1 MIETSE
7 ARAVEKEAS
16 KLPPTTLRGRARS
29 KHPFGSHPAPTARES
44 TLSRTRLT
52 DKDRQIIGV
61 LAIARYLS
69 NQQLQRLFYSGRT
82 SRTMCKRLRS
92 LAGEGPRK
100 FNRPYLRRLSYRTLE
115 GRYFDLWALTAA
127 GYAAAQT
134 ILETPLKIPREDV
147 GTAFREHMVTLNELL
162 VALLAP
168 PPGTYARA
176 RQTRFRWMTSDLVRL
191 PWKQYLQKSGRQLE
205 RVVFPDAVLELPQP
219 RRRLFLECEMG
230 THSIVARTDQKAGST
245 VSKVENYAGFI
256 RGFADSVRGETFY
269 ARKYPDGWT
278 PEVLFLVR
286 TTTRVKSVNEAI
298 EKWRGTRL
306 GTPFTVRT
314 LTFDQA
320 RDELLSHIR
329 GGASAPH
336 ARGNGATTT
345 QHGVGLLP
353 AEVAALRE
361 FYNATVL
368 ALKAA
373 RTKAR
378 ARREP
383 VPEYPARTEEVQAL
397 IERLQEALSRPLDS
411 APRNSP

>member
-1 MIETSE
+1 
-7 ARAVEKEAS
+7 
-16 KLPPTTLRGRARS
+16 
-29 KHPFGSHPAPTARES
+29 
-44 TLSRTRLT
+44 
-52 DKDRQIIGV
+52 V

-69 NQQLQRLFYSGRT
+69 NQQLHRLFYSGRT
-82 SRTMCKRLRS
+82 AKTMCKRLRY
-92 LAGEGPRK
+92 LAGEGRRK
-100 FNRPYLRRLSYRTLE
+100 FNHPYLRRLSYRTHD
-115 GRYFDLWALTAA
+115 GRYVDLWALSSA

-134 ILETPLKIPREDV
+134 VLGTPLKVPREDV
-147 GTAFREHMVTLNELL
+147 GVAFREHTVALNELL
-162 VALLAP
+162 VALMAP
-168 PPGTYARA
+168 SPGTYARA
-176 RQTRFRWMTSDLVRL
+176 KQTGFRWITSDLVRL
-191 PWKQYLQKSGRQLE
+191 PWRQYLQKTGRQLE
-205 RVVFPDAVLELPQP
+205 RVVFPDAVLEFPAT

-256 RGFADSVRGETFY
+256 RGFADSVKGETFY
-269 ARKYPDGWT
+269 ARKYPDSWT

-306 GTPFTVRT
+306 DTPFTVRT

-373 RTKAR
+373 RAKAR

-397 IERLQEALSRPLDS
+397 IERLQEAVSRPLDS

>member
-1 MIETSE
+1 MIETTE
-7 ARAVEKEAS
+7 AKVVEDKSSKPPATALGGRACRVQPFDANTA
-16 KLPPTTLRGRARS
+16 PTTR
-29 KHPFGSHPAPTARES
+29 KS
-44 TLSRTRLT
+44 TLNRTRLT

-82 SRTMCKRLRS
+82 GRTMCKRLRS

-115 GRYFDLWALTAA
+115 GRYVDLWALTAA
-127 GYAAAQT
+127 GYATAQA

-147 GTAFREHMVTLNELL
+147 GAAFREHLVTLNELL

-176 RQTRFRWMTSDLVRL
+176 RQTVFRWMTSDLVRL
-191 PWKQYLQKSGRQLE
+191 PWRQYLQKSGRQLE
-205 RVVFPDAVLELPQP
+205 RVVFPDAVLELPQS

-245 VSKVENYAGFI
+245 LSKVENYSGFI
-256 RGFADSVRGETFY
+256 RGFADSVKGETFY

-278 PEVLFLVR
+278 PEVLFLIR
-286 TTTRVKSVNEAI
+286 TTARVILVNEAI
-298 EKWRGTRL
+298 AQWRADRL
-306 GTPFTVRT
+306 GTPLVVRA

-320 RDELLSHIR
+320 RDELLSHLR
-329 GGASAPH
+329 GATSAPH
-336 ARGNGATTT
+336 AGGDIGTTA
-345 QHGVGLLP
+345 QLGLLP
-353 AEVAALRE
+353 KELAALRE

-368 ALKAA
+368 ASKAA
-373 RTKAR
+373 RAKAR

-383 VPEYPARTEEVQAL
+383 IPEYPRRTEEVQAL
-397 IERLQEALSRPLDS
+397 IERLQAAVSRPLDCV
-411 APRNSP
+411 PRNSP